1 MNLHRLIWNA
11 QKIFNINLRK
21 PTSLSPIDVIEGVKN
36 LSKKLIIVCGEDRLS
51 KEAQA
56 NATLLFN
63 VHLRFVVFSVNNSVK
78 YYLFYHYNLL
88 KFLLKETLTLKFML
102 CLVLSRNLI
111 KLIIF
116 TDSQQIHFMFSS
128 SS

>member
-88 KFLLKETLTLKFML
+88 IYLLKETLTLKFML

>member
-11 QKIFNINLRK
+11 QKIFNIDLRK

-63 VHLRFVVFSVNNSVK
+63 VHLRFVVFSVDQGVR
-78 YYLFYHYNLL
+78 Y
-88 KFLLKETLTLKFML
+88 
-102 CLVLSRNLI
+102 
-111 KLIIF
+111 
-116 TDSQQIHFMFSS
+116 
-128 SS
+128 